1 MLVSNNVIFIFFS
14 DEKTELRRYQGF
26 CIKLFRPTFDLY
38 ALLKRGFSKTKLFD
52 TLNISVLERGENKYL
67 ISTHQSQRLI
77 VPFCSRLP
85 EDSMMRSA
93 YLRSDRF
100 SIYWKLFKIT
110 NFSLSLYLYIQ
121 DICFG
126 GYTAQLSWHIMIG
139 YESSTLTL
147 LPCTT
152 RPDAKGEYNTNA
164 VIIMTNTHHLD
175 RLLCRDI

>member
-1 MLVSNNVIFIFFS
+1 M
-14 DEKTELRRYQGF
+14 R
-26 CIKLFRPTFDLY
+26 
-38 ALLKRGFSKTKLFD
+38 AFSKTKFF
-52 TLNISVLERGENKYL
+52 NIFLHTEETIPVLGPGENKYP

-77 VPFCSRLP
+77 IPLCSARLSKSRLP

-126 GYTAQLSWHIMIG
+126 GYTAQLSWHITIG
-139 YESSTLTL
+139 YESSSDSLHQWAR
-147 LPCTT
+147 CQV
-152 RPDAKGEYNTNA
+152 RVQY
-164 VIIMTNTHHLD
+164 
-175 RLLCRDI
+175 